1 MSDSLEQSMKDQTKL
16 FSTLFKDPKKFVEMI
31 QLNPS
36 LIEGFIQSIVED
48 ISGTTL
54 TWGED

>member
-16 FSTLFKDPKKFVEMI
+16 FSTLLKDPEKFVEMI

-36 LIEGFIQSIVED
+36 LIDRFIQSVAED
-48 ISGTTL
+48 ISGATL

>member
-1 MSDSLEQSMKDQTKL
+1 MSDSLEQSMKDQTEL
-16 FSTLFKDPKKFVEMI
+16 FSTLFRDPNKFVEMI
-31 QLNPS
+31 QLNPN
-36 LIEGFIQSIVED
+36 LLERFIQSIAED